1 MLNDLKLTSVDQLG
15 ALLAEIKTLE
25 ARAEEIKTKIK
36 ESASAGGPRVVE
48 GALFKAIYSE
58 SNRAT
63 VDYKSIVTV
72 LADLIQQQNPQV
84 DIKSVINNLIAENT
98 KVSAVF
104 AVKVT
109 SR

>member
-15 ALLAEIKTLE
+15 SLLAEIKTLE
-25 ARAEEIKTKIK
+25 ARADEIKTQIK
-36 ESASAGGPRVVE
+36 EAASAGGPRVVE
-48 GALFKAIYSE
+48 GALFKATYSE
-58 SNRAT
+58 SNRST
-63 VDYKSIVTV
+63 VDYKAVV
-72 LADLIQQQNPQV
+72 ALLADLIQQQNPQIDV
-84 DIKSVINNLIAENT
+84 NSVISNMVAENT